1 MVLKHFSD
9 DNYENATALV
19 VSFTV
24 LNKKDDEFQK
34 MALEW
39 EKQFLKLVKNY
50 SAYCEYHESCP
61 ISVSYSA
68 EVCMFHLVSY
78 LFW

>member
-1 MVLKHFSD
+1 MVLKHISD

-19 VSFTV
+19 VTFTV
-24 LNKKDDEFQK
+24 LNKKDDEFQQ

-39 EKQFLKLVKNY
+39 ERQFLKLVKNY
-50 SAYCEYHESCP
+50 SMNCEYDASCP

-68 EVCMFHLVSY
+68 EVCTFDFVS
-78 LFW
+78 